1 MSALAISEGRV
12 ASGRS
17 SQGKAAE
24 VRPHLYL
31 VPADGPAPMP
41 RPLRPVVATRPV
53 ARDSRSQLTE
63 RGLLA
68 VLVVFAVLALASVT
82 VIVAS
87 FFAVSN
93 APLGTPSG
101 AQVAAGVQG

>member
-1 MSALAISEGRV
+1 MSALAISDGRV
-12 ASGRS
+12 ASGGS
-17 SQGKAAE
+17 SHGKAAE

-31 VPADGPAPMP
+31 VPADDPAPMR
-41 RPLRPVVATRPV
+41 RPLRPVVATGPV
-53 ARDSRSQLTE
+53 ARDSRPQLTE

-93 APLGTPSG
+93 APVDTPSG